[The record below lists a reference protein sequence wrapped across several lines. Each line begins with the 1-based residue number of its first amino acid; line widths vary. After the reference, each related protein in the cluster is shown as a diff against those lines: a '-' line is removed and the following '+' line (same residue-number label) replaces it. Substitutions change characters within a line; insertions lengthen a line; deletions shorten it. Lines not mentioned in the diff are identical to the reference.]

1 MTNTRGDSLS
11 ILCQLRVI
19 SKFKQLINI
28 LEFSFLQELQQLAKE
43 NSNIHLMEI
52 G

>member
-1 MTNTRGDSLS
+1 MTTLVA
-11 ILCQLRVI
+11 IVLLLCLLRVI

-28 LEFSFLQELQQLAKE
+28 HEFSFLQELQQLAKE
-43 NSNIHLMEI
+43 NPNIHLLQI